1 MASRS
6 HNRCRWR
13 GPGRRWMANTSKPV
27 CGGCDRDAFG
37 IPSPVRVSDRD
48 IVAEPHG
55 IFLVFNAEDCIMVV
69 MMHWIRQII
78 SCVLASACLVAPA
91 HAQPVTTIITH
102 GFSAG
107 SKGVWVQGMAEAIL
121 ARAPGGGAAG
131 HGSCYRYNESTG
143 LWNFVAT
150 THGDGSPDVIVL
162 IFNWQPESASVSA
175 GPNWNYVQAAADA
188 LYGALRDAHFGNPPG
203 TGIPPRDLVSNR
215 KVHFIAHSRGCPLN
229 SEAVRRLARAGIP
242 VDQVTTLDPHPVNG
256 ILDPPYNYNWGDP
269 TVVKWT
275 NVAWADNYWR
285 ADGGGIIAGL
295 NFDGMPLN
303 DAFNT
308 QLSETALNNGGYSQS
323 HSDVHLWYHGTID

>member
-1 MASRS
+1 M
-6 HNRCRWR
+6 
-13 GPGRRWMANTSKPV
+13 
-27 CGGCDRDAFG
+27 
-37 IPSPVRVSDRD
+37 
-48 IVAEPHG
+48 
-55 IFLVFNAEDCIMVV
+55 
-69 MMHWIRQII
+69 
-78 SCVLASACLVAPA
+78 
-91 HAQPVTTIITH
+91 
-102 GFSAG
+102 
-107 SKGVWVQGMAEAIL
+107 
-121 ARAPGGGAAG
+121 
-131 HGSCYRYNESTG
+131 
-143 LWNFVAT
+143 
-150 THGDGSPDVIVL
+150 IVL

-323 HSDVHLWYHGTID
+323 HSDVHLWYHGTIDTSATADDGEQAITAAMRSSWWPEGYTQRGYFYSFIAGGNAMICVPALEPAIRQFLGV